1 MNNKTIV
8 TEKRGLLTVSN
19 VSKFG
24 LGATLSAG
32 LLANAH
38 ALDPAAV
45 TAATKGNTSA
55 ESIDIAALFVLGIV
69 MVIFSAKKIIG
80 FFSR

>member
-8 TEKRGLLTVSN
+8 TEKRGLVTLSN

-24 LGATLSAG
+24 LGATLSVG
-32 LLANAH
+32 VLANAH
-38 ALDPAAV
+38 ALAPAAV
-45 TAATKGNTSA
+45 TAATTGNTSS
-55 ESIDIAALFVLGIV
+55 ESINVAAVFVLSIV
-69 MVIFSAKKIIG
+69 IVIFSAKKVIG

>member
-8 TEKRGLLTVSN
+8 TEKRGLVTVSN

-38 ALDPAAV
+38 ALDPADV
-45 TAATKGNTSA
+45 TAATTGNTSA
-55 ESIDIAALFVLGIV
+55 DSIDTAALLSLVLLL
-69 MVIFSAKKIIG
+69 
-80 FFSR
+80 

>member
-1 MNNKTIV
+1 MNNKTTV
-8 TEKRGLLTVSN
+8 TEKRGLVTLSN

-38 ALDPAAV
+38 ALAPADV
-45 TAATKGNTSA
+45 TAATTGNTSSDA
-55 ESIDIAALFVLGIV
+55 IDIAALFVLSIV
-69 MVIFSAKKIIG
+69 IVIFSAKKVIG

>member
-8 TEKRGLLTVSN
+8 TEKRGLVTVSN

-38 ALDPAAV
+38 ALSPSDIT
-45 TAATKGNTSA
+45 TATTGSNATQ
-55 ESIDIAALFVLGIV
+55 SIDAGALFILGV
-69 MVIFSAKKIIG
+69 VVVIFSAKKVIG